1 MIALLLSFRP
11 LARWIGLY
19 QTCIYH
25 EQNGSI
31 CFRPLARWIGLYRK
45 SSKYRICKQEWFP
58 SPREVDR
65 FISEIWECDNC
76 LITVSVP
83 SRGG

>member
-1 MIALLLSFRP
+1 MCFRPLARWIGLYLDEVKNYDSFAIDRFRP

-19 QTCIYH
+19 QMKLLNKIKDVT
-25 EQNGSI
+25 E
-31 CFRPLARWIGLYRK
+31 
-45 SSKYRICKQEWFP
+45 FP

-65 FISEIWECDNC
+65 FISELAEVEKKTEDK
-76 LITVSVP
+76 VSVP